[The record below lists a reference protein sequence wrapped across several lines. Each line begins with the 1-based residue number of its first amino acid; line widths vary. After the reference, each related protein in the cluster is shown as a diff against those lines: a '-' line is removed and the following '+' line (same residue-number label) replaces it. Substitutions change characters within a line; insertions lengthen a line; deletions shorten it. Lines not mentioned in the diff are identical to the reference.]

1 MILAAAG
8 VWETIAVY
16 QKNPLSIPKTPLMI
30 YPIAPIIIQNPLP
43 PLTPQATPLE
53 FLVCQF
59 QYIHETHVSA
69 ARFACSAKTRMNG

>member
-30 YPIAPIIIQNPLP
+30 YHSSHHHPESPRPSNPP
-43 PLTPQATPLE
+43 SRPLE
-53 FLVCQF
+53 FLLCQF
-59 QYIHETHVSA
+59 QYIYETHVSA
-69 ARFACSAKTRMNG
+69 ARLACSAKTRMNG